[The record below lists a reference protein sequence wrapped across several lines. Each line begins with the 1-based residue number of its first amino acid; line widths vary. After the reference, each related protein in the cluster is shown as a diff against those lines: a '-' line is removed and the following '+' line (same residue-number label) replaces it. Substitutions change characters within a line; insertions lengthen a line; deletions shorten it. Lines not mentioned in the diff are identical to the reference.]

1 MVADAYRQNP
11 RRKPMTPT
19 PETPAQPP
27 VRPRPDWPFL
37 YYQLNGVTYMNKAK
51 RSPKPDL
58 LKEVG
63 EALI

>member
-1 MVADAYRQNP
+1 
-11 RRKPMTPT
+11 MTPT
-19 PETPAQPP
+19 TEPPAQPP

-63 EALI
+63 EALF